1 METLASATAMGPP
14 GPLMPRLRRPTT
26 EHGSPTLLVDHWYSH
41 AVGHVVEALRRCQ
54 GYHACDPTLRI
65 SLVLNGASPVELARC
80 APFVREVFG
89 VPFTSFGHRAGN
101 PSRALRTVPRD
112 WDYVVHHPSSVDP
125 GEARFEG
132 MARFYDAARRHFR
145 ARAAVGLAGQAPPA
159 YEPHQQLRLVLPD
172 EERTRVRAELQGRRS
187 IVVMPAGSGA
197 RLLYPSVTAWEL
209 VLRALEGRFPDAAIG
224 LVGRVGSEGGRT
236 TSGISRGEVDALLGG
251 RRAPLDL
258 FDRPLLSQLAAVEA
272 ASLFVSPHTG
282 FGFAAV
288 AVGTPWLT
296 IAGGDWHEY
305 FFNGVPFYSVLPK
318 SREQLVFAQGRE
330 LPKLTTD
337 EDGEGPRAL
346 VMRIGRIREN
356 LEELVTAAALLVEER
371 LSYPEAL
378 ARYVP
383 RLLDAYNGDWSQLYA
398 FDGLDLATVYGSG
411 P

>member
-1 METLASATAMGPP
+1 
-14 GPLMPRLRRPTT
+14 MPRLRRPTA
-26 EHGSPTLLVDHWYSH
+26 EHEGTTLLVDHWYSH

-65 SLVLNGASPVELARC
+65 SLVLNGASPVELVGC

-89 VPFTSFGHRAGN
+89 VPFTSFGRRVGN
-101 PSRALRTVPRD
+101 PARALRAVPRD

-125 GEARFEG
+125 GEARYEG
-132 MARFYDAARRHFR
+132 MARYYDAARRHFR
-145 ARAAVGLAGQAPPA
+145 ARVAVGLAGQAPPDYA
-159 YEPHQQLRLVLPD
+159 PHQQLRLVVPD
-172 EERTRVRAELQGRRS
+172 EERTRASAELEGRRS

-197 RLLYPSVTAWEL
+197 RLLYPSVTSWEL
-209 VLRALEGRFPDAAIG
+209 VLRALERRFPDAAIG

-236 TSGISRGEVDALLGG
+236 TSGISRGEVETLLRG
-251 RRAPLDL
+251 RQMPLDL

-282 FGFAAV
+282 FGFAAL

-318 SREQLVFAQGRE
+318 SRGHPVFAQGGE
-330 LPKLTTD
+330 LPKLSAD
-337 EDGEGPRAL
+337 EDGEGPRAR
-346 VMRIGRIREN
+346 VMRVERIRDD

-371 LSYPEAL
+371 LPYPEAL

-383 RLLDAYNGDWSQLYA
+383 RLLEAYDGDPAQLYA